1 MNLRLHFFLIK
12 IQGLERHL
20 LVQDILKRFVP
31 AHGLFME
38 SIRFLRKHFLETLN
52 KKGFEYEEDDIHYIL
67 TIPAIW
73 SDVAKQ
79 IMRDSACMVKKFNS
93 FR

>member
-1 MNLRLHFFLIK
+1 MMFSYFKIFFIE
-12 IQGLERHL
+12 IQGLGRHL

-31 AHGLFME
+31 AHGLFIE
-38 SIRFLRKHFLETLN
+38 SIRFLRKHFLETLR
-52 KKGFEYEEDDIHYIL
+52 KRGFEYEKDDIHYIL

-79 IMRDSACMVKKFNS
+79 IMRDSACMVIKLN
-93 FR
+93 